1 MAGIVLAGLI
11 GMVAGLRTF
20 TAPAAIAWA
29 AHLGWI
35 SLDGSWLAFLGYRS
49 TAVILTLLALAEFV
63 TDTLPATPS
72 RTVPVQFAAR
82 IASGTLCGGAIG
94 IGLGQPVAGALAGA
108 AGAVIGT
115 LGGARARARMAAAFG
130 SDRPA
135 AFTEDAV
142 AVVAAILVASAL

>member
-11 GMVAGLRTF
+11 GMVAGLRTMI
-20 TAPAAIAWA
+20 APAAIAWA

-63 TDTLPATPS
+63 TDMLPATPS

-115 LGGARARARMAAAFG
+115 LGGARARAWMAASFG
-130 SDRPA
+130 SDKPA

-142 AVVAAILVASAL
+142 AVLAAILITSAL